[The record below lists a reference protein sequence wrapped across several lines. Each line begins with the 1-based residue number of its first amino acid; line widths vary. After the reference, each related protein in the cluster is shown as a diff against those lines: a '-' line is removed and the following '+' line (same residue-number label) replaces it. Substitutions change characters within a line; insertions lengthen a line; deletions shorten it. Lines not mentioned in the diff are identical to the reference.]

1 MISQQNNNSCEVV
14 NLYLK
19 SRSQQYLNTMGG
31 GGGGGGGWGEKR
43 SKEDETLYF
52 VSISTVRFSTSLLTT
67 GIPK

>member
-31 GGGGGGGWGEKR
+31 GGGGMGGEEK
-43 SKEDETLYF
+43 
-52 VSISTVRFSTSLLTT
+52 
-67 GIPK
+67 